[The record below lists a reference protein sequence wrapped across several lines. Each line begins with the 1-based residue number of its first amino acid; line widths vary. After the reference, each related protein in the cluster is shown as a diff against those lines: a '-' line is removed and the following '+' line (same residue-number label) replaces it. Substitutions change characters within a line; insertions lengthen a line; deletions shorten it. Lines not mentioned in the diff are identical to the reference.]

1 MKKVFYLMLLAFG
14 MSTQIWAQCN
24 TGEVEVYIQI
34 QTDDYGYEVYWQ
46 LLPGTNDCGDGTIT
60 SGGNEAV
67 GCDGAGNQD
76 QDPGGYG
83 NNQTFTSGPFCLTEG
98 ADYHIFYADDWGDY
112 GAKFTILINGFPV
125 YSQLTGSGEAPG
137 TILPFTANVPLA
149 YDMGAV
155 KINLNSYVNPGIT
168 VIGATLF
175 NYSSNTITSLDLNY
189 QIEGSVPVTE
199 TISGLSIS
207 PFTKYQATTT
217 LPWIATIGTYAVSL
231 WASNL
236 NGNAD
241 MEPSNDV
248 VSKTVIVGPPTPN
261 YLDQF
266 IGQTPLSTVVA
277 SSVNELE
284 TPRDLDFHP
293 ILTRN
298 ELWAINK
305 GTENSGGST
314 VTINNAGFL
323 NQISQWKQDGNAWHF
338 MSLPTGIEFSENENF
353 ATSTGVFDANHD
365 GGEPFTGP
373 TLWSSDPLIYAE
385 PSGFNG
391 SHLDMVHE
399 SPHCMGIAAEKENVF
414 WVTDGF
420 SGDIV
425 RYDFA
430 GDHGPGHSDHS
441 DAIVRRFPQ
450 VTFQADASFHVIS
463 DIVYDKNTDMVYYCD
478 FGGQRIVRL
487 DATSGTF
494 LENLPPHEFVVEY
507 SSYTN
512 PFFNTFVSTGLLEP
526 SGIDVVGNRMVVSDH
541 ANGDIIIYDISGS
554 TGVELARIPT
564 GTPGIM
570 GVKIGPDGMIWYV
583 NANTNEIVRLAID
596 LNTDIENANEAMAT
610 YIYPNP
616 SQGNFAVQFPKAI
629 PFVDI
634 KIVNLLGE
642 TVFLQKEV
650 ANASNLDLTNL
661 SSGMYILMASNG
673 IHSSRSKIT
682 IQR

>member
-1 MKKVFYLMLLAFG
+1 MKKVIYAMLLFFG
-14 MSTQIWAQCN
+14 MSTQVWAQCN
-24 TGEVEVYIQI
+24 TGEVEVYIQL
-34 QTDDYGYEVYWQ
+34 QTDNYGYEIYWQ
-46 LLPGTNDCGDGTIT
+46 LLPETNDCGDGTIA
-60 SGGNEAV
+60 SGGNTAV

-76 QDPGGYG
+76 QEPGGYG
-83 NNQTFTSGPFCLTEG
+83 NNQTYTSGPFCLTEG

-125 YSQLTGSGEAPG
+125 YSELTGSGDDPG
-137 TILPFTANVPLA
+137 TSLPFTADEPLA
-149 YDMGAV
+149 YNMGAQ
-155 KINLNSYVNPGIT
+155 KINLNSYINPGIT
-168 VIGATLF
+168 VIEAILY

-199 TISGLSIS
+199 TISGLNIS
-207 PFTKYQATTT
+207 PFTKYQAITS
-217 LPWIATIGTYAVSL
+217 LPWIATLGTFNVSF

-236 NGNAD
+236 NGNPD
-241 MEPSNDV
+241 MDPSNDIITK
-248 VSKTVIVGPPTPN
+248 SVIVGPPTPN

-266 IGQTPLSTVVA
+266 IGQTPVATIVA
-277 SSVNELE
+277 SSANELE

-293 ILTRN
+293 ILTRY

-314 VTINNAGFL
+314 VTIQNAGFL
-323 NQISQWKQDGNAWHF
+323 NQTSEWKQDGNAWHF

-373 TLWSSDPLIYAE
+373 TLWSSDPLIYAQ

-414 WVTDGF
+414 WVTDGY

-450 VTFQADASFHVIS
+450 ATLEADPTHHVIS

-494 LENLPPHEFVVEY
+494 LTNLEPHEPIVEY

-512 PFFNTFVSTGLLEP
+512 AIFDIYVDMGLSEP
-526 SGIDVVGNRMVVSDH
+526 SGIDIVGDRMVVSDH
-541 ANGDIIIYDISGS
+541 ANGDIIIYDITGS
-554 TGVELARIPT
+554 AGVELGRIPT
-564 GTPGIM
+564 GTPGVM

-583 NANTNEIVRLAID
+583 NANTNEIVRLSFD
-596 LNTDIENANEAMAT
+596 LNTGLDAHEEMAT
-610 YIYPNP
+610 YIFPNP
-616 SQGNFAVQFPKAI
+616 SQGNFTVQFPKAI
-629 PFVDI
+629 PYVEV

-642 TVFLQKEV
+642 TVFSQKEV
-650 ANASNLDLTNL
+650 ANASNIDLTNL
-661 SSGMYILMASNG
+661 PSGIYILQASNG
-673 IHSSRSKIT
+673 NHSSQSKIT